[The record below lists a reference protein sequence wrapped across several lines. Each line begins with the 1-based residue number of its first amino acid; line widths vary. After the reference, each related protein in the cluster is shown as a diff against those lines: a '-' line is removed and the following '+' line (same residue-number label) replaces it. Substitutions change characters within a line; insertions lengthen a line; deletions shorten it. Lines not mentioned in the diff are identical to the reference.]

1 MIDNLTLLLSHG
13 LILLTCWRL
22 LSRADLDTDR
32 PDPDRGLF
40 RPRSASAD
48 TRRDAGDA

>member
-22 LSRADLDTDR
+22 LSRPDLDDDN
-32 PDPDRGLF
+32 PQPDRGLL
-40 RPRSASAD
+40 RAPPPSTGED
-48 TRRDAGDA
+48 TGHA

>member
-22 LSRADLDTDR
+22 LSRPDLDDDH
-32 PDPDRGLF
+32 PDPDRGFL
-40 RPRSASAD
+40 RPRPEPLSPEDS
-48 TRRDAGDA
+48 GDA